1 MWRGNHQLSECFY
14 HLQLTIKY
22 RRKTLTQEVEHTIQT
37 TLKEI
42 NERYDIEITTIGFDQ
57 DHVHMMLQH
66 LPTYSSSKVIKII
79 KSITAREIFTHH
91 PEVKKM
97 LWGGNFWTQGYYIG
111 TISARGN
118 RKTIIHYIQ
127 RQGLSHNEE
136 ENRIS
141 QLRLFPISPTT

>member
-22 RRKTLTQEVEHTIQT
+22 RRKALTQEVEHTIQT

-42 NERYDIEITTIGFDQ
+42 NERYDIEVTTIGFDQ

-91 PEVKKM
+91 PEVKRM
-97 LWGGNFWTQGYYIG
+97 LWGGNFWTSGYYANTVG
-111 TISARGN
+111 QYGN
-118 RKTIIHYIQ
+118 LAMITNYVKNQGIPHYTQ
-127 RQGLSHNEE
+127 THL
-136 ENRIS
+136 S
-141 QLRLFPISPTT
+141 QLTLFDH